1 MDLLNTGLSW
11 ANDLQ
16 TVDSRNCGL
25 QPQYLEIF
33 IWSLEGF
40 QNIFLDSACTV
51 YLSTCLSRLKV
62 GPGDFSWFWDDLMIR
77 ICIDHAYTVYAS
89 IFHWGL
95 TRILYTH
102 LFFIED
108 SPLMIE
114 IPTCTPF
121 ISRVQNMIQ
130 EYLEQIRDMTEEA
143 TPGLF
148 QWFQEG
154 CEEWWTFSSN
164 FCD

>member
-1 MDLLNTGLSW
+1 MYLLNTGLSW

-33 IWSLEGF
+33 VWSLEGCF
-40 QNIFLDSACTV
+40 QNNFLDGACTV
-51 YLSTCLSRLKV
+51 YLSTCLSRQKV

-89 IFHWGL
+89 IFHWGF
-95 TRILYTH
+95 TFDDWFPIW
-102 LFFIED
+102 
-108 SPLMIE
+108 
-114 IPTCTPF
+114 TPF

>member
-77 ICIDHAYTVYAS
+77 ICIDHAYNCIHIYFSFDAYTVHAS
-89 IFHWGL
+89 IFHWG
-95 TRILYTH
+95 
-102 LFFIED
+102 FA
-108 SPLMIE
+108 LMIE
-114 IPTCTPF
+114 LPTWIPF